1 MSADRLTQTE
11 FAVDRP
17 RSVIFEETGEER
29 FVTGYCKVCGTDPDD
44 FPFHTIISPSGV
56 CHTQGD
62 DGMETMRCGANGAA
76 EGWWWRL

>member
-1 MSADRLTQTE
+1 MPVSTSTPDPHAATK
-11 FAVDRP
+11 P

-29 FVTGYCKVCGTDPDD
+29 FVTGYCKVCKTDPDD
-44 FPFHTIISPSGV
+44 FPFHTIISPTGV

-76 EGWWWRL
+76 EGWWWHL